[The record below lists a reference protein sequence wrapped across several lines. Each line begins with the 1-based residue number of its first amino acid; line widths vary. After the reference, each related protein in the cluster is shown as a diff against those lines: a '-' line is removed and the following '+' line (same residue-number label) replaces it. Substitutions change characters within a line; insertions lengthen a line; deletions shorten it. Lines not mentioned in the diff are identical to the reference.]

1 MPGLCV
7 TLFIFVVPS
16 TGFGLALPSYR
27 LPLATSNL
35 FNVFA
40 RYHLQILF
48 SPFLIGYQSRPYT
61 IIHSLEPRRAA
72 ALNAREPASA
82 EALGRLIFNA

>member
-16 TGFGLALPSYR
+16 RGFGLALPSYR
-27 LPLATSNL
+27 LPLATSDL
-35 FNVFA
+35 FNVFT
-40 RYHLQILF
+40 RYHVQIFF

-61 IIHSLEPRRAA
+61 IIHSLEPHRAA
-72 ALNAREPASA
+72 TLNAREPAST
-82 EALGRLIFNA
+82 EALGQLICNT